1 MKYQNIKEA
10 KFLSRPNRFV
20 AQIKIDGK
28 VEICHVKNT
37 GRLRELLIPGT
48 DIYVQ
53 KADNPN
59 RKTKYDL
66 IGIYKG
72 DRLVNIDSQVV
83 NQVFHEWVSS
93 GRYFPGVSLIKPE
106 YRYKQSRFD
115 FYLEA
120 ADKKLLVEVKGVT
133 LEEGNVAM
141 FPDAPTERGV
151 KHINELVESMGD
163 GYQPYIV
170 FIIQMKDV
178 AYFTPNAKTHPEFAN
193 ALKAAAEK
201 GVKILALDCIITP
214 DSIVAGDFIPVLL

>member
-10 KFLSRPNRFV
+10 KFLSRPNRFI
-20 AQIKIDGK
+20 AQIEIDGNME
-28 VEICHVKNT
+28 VCHVKNT
-37 GRLRELLIPGT
+37 GRCRELLIPGA
-48 DIYVQ
+48 DIFVRQ
-53 KADNPN
+53 ADNPN

-66 IGIYKG
+66 IGVYKG

-83 NQVFHEWVSS
+83 NQVFHEWVLSS
-93 GRYFPGVSLIKPE
+93 NYFPGISLIKPE
-106 YRYKQSRFD
+106 YRYKHSRFD
-115 FYLEA
+115 FYLETEHQ
-120 ADKKLLVEVKGVT
+120 KILVEVKGVT

-163 GYQPYIV
+163 GYQPYIA

-178 AYFTPNAKTHPEFAN
+178 AYFTPNGKTHREFAD

-201 GVKILALDCIITP
+201 GVKVLALDCIITP
-214 DSIVAGDFIPVLL
+214 DSIVAGDFVPVRL

>member
-10 KFLSRPNRFV
+10 TFLSRPNRFI
-20 AQIKIDGK
+20 AEIEIEGK
-28 VEICHVKNT
+28 VEVCHVKNT
-37 GRLRELLIPGT
+37 GRCRELLIPGA
-48 DIYVQ
+48 DIFVRQ
-53 KADNPN
+53 ADNPN

-66 IGIYKG
+66 IGVCKG

-93 GRYFPGVSLIKPE
+93 SNYFPGVSLIKPE

-120 ADKKLLVEVKGVT
+120 AGKKLLVEVKGVT
-133 LEEGNVAM
+133 LEKENVAM

-151 KHINELVESMGD
+151 KHINELVTSLTD
-163 GYQPYIV
+163 GYEPYIV
-170 FIIQMKDV
+170 FIIQMKNV
-178 AYFTPNAKTHPEFAN
+178 AYFTPNAITHPEFAE

-201 GVKILALDCIITP
+201 GVKILALDCIVTP
-214 DSIVAGDFIPVLL
+214 DSIEAGDFVFVRL